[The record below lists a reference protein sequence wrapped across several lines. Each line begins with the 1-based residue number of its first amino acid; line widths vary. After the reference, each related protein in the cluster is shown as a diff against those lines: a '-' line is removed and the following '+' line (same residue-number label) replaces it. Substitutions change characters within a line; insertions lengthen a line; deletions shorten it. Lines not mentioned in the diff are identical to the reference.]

1 MGEETKAGGKK
12 RNYKK
17 KHAYYDVKGDKAERK
32 NKNCPKCG
40 PAVFLAKH
48 SDRLSCGRCGYTEKQ
63 ASGVGHQAS
72 GSELEARGSKLE
84 ASSVKPQAEQKESD
98 KPQTKPKESKPEEK
112 SE

>member
-1 MGEETKAGGKK
+1 MGEETKAGGKN

-17 KHAYYDVKGDKAERK
+17 KHEYYDVKGDKAECK

-48 SDRLSCGRCGYTEKQ
+48 SDRLSCGRCGYTEKTGAPKTDAQ
-63 ASGVGHQAS
+63 VEKPKTEPAPV
-72 GSELEARGSKLE
+72 EDTVKKPEA
-84 ASSVKPQAEQKESD
+84 PKEE
-98 KPQTKPKESKPEEK
+98 KKEEPKESEKSEEK